1 MFNPLYDFTKLAADS
16 QRAWLRMMG
25 IALGASDAGPLE
37 QRAVAETTAD
47 EPRVS
52 ERPAARTP
60 KAPQSHGKQGGR
72 RTRRR

>member
-1 MFNPLYDFTKLAADS
+1 MFNPLYNFTKLAADS

-25 IALGASDAGPLE
+25 IALGAPDDRLRE
-37 QRAVAETTAD
+37 ERAVAETTAD
-47 EPRVS
+47 QPRVS